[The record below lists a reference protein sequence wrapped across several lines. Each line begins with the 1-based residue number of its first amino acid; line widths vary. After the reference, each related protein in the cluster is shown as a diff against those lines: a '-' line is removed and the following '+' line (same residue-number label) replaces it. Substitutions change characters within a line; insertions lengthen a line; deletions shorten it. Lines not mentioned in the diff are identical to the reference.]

1 MAKENKIIIIN
12 NKAQKSFINKKKE
25 TEKVYTADFG
35 NYQTIEKFLRENQT
49 KNLELY
55 DVTNYKLNNS
65 ALPVNDHINRIGH
78 NPFIGNQQNY
88 NIDFINI
95 EHIYKQHP
103 NGVTTNSCGNQQM
116 IEPHP
121 STHLANIAI
130 LAHLLGYTISAY
142 LVQTEK

>member
-1 MAKENKIIIIN
+1 M
-12 NKAQKSFINKKKE
+12 
-25 TEKVYTADFG
+25 
-35 NYQTIEKFLRENQT
+35 
-49 KNLELY
+49 
-55 DVTNYKLNNS
+55 
-65 ALPVNDHINRIGH
+65 LPVNDHINRIGH

-95 EHIYKQHP
+95 ENIYKQHP

-130 LAHLLGYTISAY
+130 LAHLLGYTINAH